1 MVQVHEGRTGP
12 RPVITLRNKTVN
24 SLEEKIS
31 YIILPEGICRS
42 RERSMEAQFEA
53 MEGRLEELTIA
64 TAQPEIIA
72 DVPKWQ
78 AMLKEMSQLE
88 PAVNAWRQYKS
99 LLAQIEQAKEMRAD
113 PDLAEMAEEELKE
126 LLSREEEERNR
137 LRLFLIPHDP
147 NDDRSVVMEIRPG
160 AGGDEAALFAA
171 LLLRM
176 YQRYAERKGYQ
187 FEPVDISTTELKGVK
202 EAVFTLNGV
211 GAFSRM
217 KFESGVHRIQRV
229 PVTEAGG
236 RIHTSTATVAVLPE
250 AEDVEVEIRQED
262 LRIDTYRASG
272 HGGQYIN
279 RTDSAVR
286 ITHLPTGLVVT
297 CQDEKSQLKNKEKA
311 MKVLASRLYD
321 LYRAEKDAAYA
332 QNRKAQ
338 VGSGERNE
346 RIRTYN
352 FPQGRVTDHRADLTL
367 YKIDAILDGDLD
379 EIIDALTI
387 KEQAEKLQAL
397 SL

>member
-1 MVQVHEGRTGP
+1 M
-12 RPVITLRNKTVN
+12 
-24 SLEEKIS
+24 
-31 YIILPEGICRS
+31 
-42 RERSMEAQFEA
+42 
-53 MEGRLEELTIA
+53 
-64 TAQPEIIA
+64 
-72 DVPKWQ
+72 
-78 AMLKEMSQLE
+78 
-88 PAVNAWRQYKS
+88 
-99 LLAQIEQAKEMRAD
+99 
-113 PDLAEMAEEELKE
+113 
-126 LLSREEEERNR
+126 
-137 LRLFLIPHDP
+137 
-147 NDDRSVVMEIRPG
+147 
-160 AGGDEAALFAA
+160 
-171 LLLRM
+171 
-176 YQRYAERKGYQ
+176 
-187 FEPVDISTTELKGVK
+187 DISDTELGGIK

-217 KFESGVHRIQRV
+217 KYESGVHRIQRV

-262 LRIDTYRASG
+262 IRIDTYRASG

-286 ITHLPTGLVVT
+286 ITHIPSGLVVT

-352 FPQGRVTDHRADLTL
+352 FPQGRVTDHRVNLTL
-367 YKIDAILDGDLD
+367 YKIDAVLDGDLD
-379 EIIDALTI
+379 EIIDALTLQ
-387 KEQAEKLQAL
+387 EQTEKLR
-397 SL
+397 SLNP

>member
-1 MVQVHEGRTGP
+1 M
-12 RPVITLRNKTVN
+12 
-24 SLEEKIS
+24 LEA
-31 YIILPEGICRS
+31 L
-42 RERSMEAQFEA
+42 FEA
-53 MEGRLEELTIA
+53 MEGRFEELTVA
-64 TAQPEIIA
+64 SGQPEILS
-72 DVPKWQ
+72 DVPRWRKI
-78 AMLKEMSQLE
+78 LKEIAQLE
-88 PAVNAWRQYKS
+88 PAVAAWRAYRT
-99 LLAQIEQAKEMRAD
+99 LLSQIGQAKDMLSDPAMAD
-113 PDLAEMAEEELKE
+113 MAEEELRE
-126 LLSREEEERNR
+126 LLPREEKERER

-160 AGGDEAALFAA
+160 AGGEEAALFAS

-176 YQRYAERKGYQ
+176 YQRYAERRGYQ
-187 FEPVDISTTELKGVK
+187 FEAVDIADTELGGVR
-202 EAVFTLNGV
+202 EAVFTLNGA

-250 AEDVEVEIRQED
+250 AEDVEIDIRAED

-272 HGGQYIN
+272 HDGQYIN

-286 ITHLPTGLVVT
+286 ITHLPSGLVVT

-311 MKVLASRLYD
+311 MKVLKSRLYD
-321 LYRAEKDAAYA
+321 LLRAEKDAAYA
-332 QNRKAQ
+332 QQRKRQ

-352 FPQGRVTDHRADLTL
+352 FPQGRVTDHRIGLTL
-367 YKIDAILDGDLD
+367 YKIDAVLDGELD
-379 EIIDALTI
+379 EIIDGLI
-387 KEQAEKLQAL
+387 LDEQTEKLKQL
-397 SL
+397 TV

>member
-1 MVQVHEGRTGP
+1 M
-12 RPVITLRNKTVN
+12 
-24 SLEEKIS
+24 
-31 YIILPEGICRS
+31 
-42 RERSMEAQFEA
+42 MEAQFEA
-53 MEGRLEELTIA
+53 MEGRLEELTVA

-78 AMLKEMSQLE
+78 GMLKEMAQLE
-88 PAVNAWRQYKS
+88 PAVNAWRQYRQ
-99 LLAQIEQAKEMRAD
+99 LLSEIEQAKEMRAD
-113 PDLAEMAEEELKE
+113 PDMADMAEEELKD
-126 LLSREEEERNR
+126 LLPREEREKEQ

-160 AGGDEAALFAA
+160 AGGEEAALFAA

-176 YQRYAERKGYQ
+176 YQRYAERRGYQ
-187 FEPVDISTTELKGVK
+187 FEAVDISDTELGGIK
-202 EAVFTLNGV
+202 EAVFTLNGA

-217 KFESGVHRIQRV
+217 KYESGVHRIQRV

-250 AEDVEVEIRQED
+250 AEDVEVDIKPED
-262 LRIDTYRASG
+262 IRIDTYRASG

-286 ITHLPTGLVVT
+286 ITHMPSGLVVT

-311 MKVLASRLYD
+311 MKVLKSRLYD
-321 LYRAEKDAAYA
+321 LYRAEKDLAYA

-352 FPQGRVTDHRADLTL
+352 FPQGRVTDHRVNLTL

-379 EIIDALTI
+379 EIIDALTLQ
-387 KEQAEKLQAL
+387 EQTEKLKNL
-397 SL
+397 TT

>member
-1 MVQVHEGRTGP
+1 M
-12 RPVITLRNKTVN
+12 
-24 SLEEKIS
+24 
-31 YIILPEGICRS
+31 
-42 RERSMEAQFEA
+42 MEAQFEA
-53 MEGRLEELTIA
+53 MEGRLEELTVA
-64 TAQPEIIA
+64 AAQPEIIA
-72 DVPKWQ
+72 DVPKWRG
-78 AMLKEMSQLE
+78 MLKEMAQLE
-88 PAVNAWRQYKS
+88 PAVNAWRRYQQ
-99 LLAQIEQAKEMRAD
+99 LLSEIEQAKEMRAD
-113 PDLAEMAEEELKE
+113 PDMGDMAEEELRE
-126 LLSREEEERNR
+126 LLPREEKEREQ

-160 AGGDEAALFAA
+160 AGGEEAALFAA

-176 YQRYAERKGYQ
+176 YQRYAERAGFQ
-187 FEPVDISTTELKGVK
+187 FEAVDISDTELGGVK
-202 EAVFTLNGV
+202 EAVFTLNGA

-217 KFESGVHRIQRV
+217 KYESGVHRIQRV

-250 AEDVEVEIRQED
+250 AEDVEVEIRPED
-262 LRIDTYRASG
+262 IRIDTYRASG

-286 ITHLPTGLVVT
+286 ITHMPSGLVVT

-332 QNRKAQ
+332 QNRRAQ

-352 FPQGRVTDHRADLTL
+352 FPQGRVTDHRVNLTL
-367 YKIDAILDGDLD
+367 YRIDAVLDGDLD

-387 KEQAEKLQAL
+387 QEQTEKLK
-397 SL
+397 SLNP

>member
-1 MVQVHEGRTGP
+1 M
-12 RPVITLRNKTVN
+12 
-24 SLEEKIS
+24 
-31 YIILPEGICRS
+31 
-42 RERSMEAQFEA
+42 MEAQFEA
-53 MEGRLEELTIA
+53 MEGRLEELTVA
-64 TAQPEIIA
+64 SAQPEIIA

-78 AMLKEMSQLE
+78 KMLKEMAQLE
-88 PAVNAWRQYKS
+88 PAVRAWQAYRQ
-99 LLAQIEQAKEMRAD
+99 LLSRIEQAREMRGD
-113 PDLAEMAEEELKE
+113 PDMGDMAEEELKE
-126 LLSREEEERNR
+126 LLPREEEERQR

-160 AGGDEAALFAA
+160 AGGEEAALFAA

-176 YQRYAERKGYQ
+176 YQRYAERRGFQ
-187 FEPVDISTTELKGVK
+187 FEAVDISDTELGGIK
-202 EAVFTLNGV
+202 EAVFTLNGT

-217 KFESGVHRIQRV
+217 KYESGVHRIQRV

-286 ITHLPTGLVVT
+286 ITHLPSGLVVT

-311 MKVLASRLYD
+311 MKVLKSRLYD

-332 QNRKAQ
+332 ENRRAQ

-352 FPQGRVTDHRADLTL
+352 FPQGRVTDHRAGLTL

-379 EIIDALTI
+379 EIIDALILQEQTE
-387 KEQAEKLQAL
+387 KLRRLGQAE
-397 SL
+397 

>member
-1 MVQVHEGRTGP
+1 
-12 RPVITLRNKTVN
+12 
-24 SLEEKIS
+24 
-31 YIILPEGICRS
+31 
-42 RERSMEAQFEA
+42 MEAQFEA
-53 MEGRLEELTIA
+53 MEGRLEELTVA

-72 DVPKWQ
+72 DVPRWQ

-88 PAVNAWRQYKS
+88 PAVNAWRQYKN

-113 PDLAEMAEEELKE
+113 PDLAEMAEEELKD
-126 LLSREEEERNR
+126 LLPREEEERNR

-187 FEPVDISTTELKGVK
+187 FEPVDISTTELKGIK

-250 AEDVEVEIRQED
+250 AEDVEVDIKPED

-286 ITHLPTGLVVT
+286 ITHLPTGAVVT

-311 MKVLASRLYD
+311 LKVLRSRLYEMELQKKHD
-321 LYRAEKDAAYA
+321 EEAAV
-332 QNRKAQ
+332 RKGQ
-338 VGSGERNE
+338 VGTGDRSEK
-346 RIRTYN
+346 IRTYN
-352 FPQGRVTDHRADLTL
+352 FPQGRVTDHRIKYTSHRIEDIMAG
-367 YKIDAILDGDLD
+367 ALD
-379 EIIDALTI
+379 EIIDKLIAAD
-387 KEQAEKLQAL
+387 QAEKLANEQ
-397 SL
+397 